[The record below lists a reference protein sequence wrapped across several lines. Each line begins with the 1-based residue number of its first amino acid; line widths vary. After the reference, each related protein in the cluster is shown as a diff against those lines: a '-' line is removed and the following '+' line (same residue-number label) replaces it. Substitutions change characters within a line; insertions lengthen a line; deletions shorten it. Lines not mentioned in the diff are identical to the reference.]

1 MHKSSG
7 GMSISKSHW
16 QIELAKQ
23 MKRSGIT
30 FQHINFELDYYMR
43 FELCHFNMKISG
55 MRSRC
60 SIRSIAGYDYFD
72 PDSDIKFEIISNHG
86 VYVVNL
92 TTNEVDTSR
101 GHKLVR
107 WEKDRMMHR
116 TKQAI
121 KNCKALQ

>member
-1 MHKSSG
+1 
-7 GMSISKSHW
+7 
-16 QIELAKQ
+16 
-23 MKRSGIT
+23 
-30 FQHINFELDYYMR
+30 
-43 FELCHFNMKISG
+43 MKISG